1 MAYNEMTKSIAVKKN
16 GKGQKKISDLKQFK
30 LLLAWRRL
38 GGISNLIRKITF
50 KLLALPEYSPSP
62 DVRTH

>member
-30 LLLAWRRL
+30 LLPCLEKTR
-38 GGISNLIRKITF
+38 GNFKPYQEITF